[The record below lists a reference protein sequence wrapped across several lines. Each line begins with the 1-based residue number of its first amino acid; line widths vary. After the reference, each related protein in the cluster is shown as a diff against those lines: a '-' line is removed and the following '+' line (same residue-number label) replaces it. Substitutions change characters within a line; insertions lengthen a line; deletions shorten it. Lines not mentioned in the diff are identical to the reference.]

1 MLIAL
6 GGGRA
11 EDGRGGAALAGHLQQ
26 LSLDVVDRLGK
37 VEEKVGLIRVLPV
50 IHNLKRELQS
60 LVTSDRVLV
69 EISMRRKMVAVEKCL
84 WRLHSTQLSRG
95 ILPAMDNFEIWD
107 ADVVIAAIFLD
118 VDSVLGHQGPVL
130 AAVVLRPEHGREAG
144 EVAIILVTIGI
155 GKLNNELSLY
165 CGELVTDVGLQCLI
179 SVTWVNT
186 NNGGETLNTYDEI
199 NIIALAERNFFR
211 QHKILAPFIIILP
224 RKEEQT

>member
-1 MLIAL
+1 
-6 GGGRA
+6 
-11 EDGRGGAALAGHLQQ
+11 
-26 LSLDVVDRLGK
+26 
-37 VEEKVGLIRVLPV
+37 
-50 IHNLKRELQS
+50 
-60 LVTSDRVLV
+60 
-69 EISMRRKMVAVEKCL
+69 
-84 WRLHSTQLSRG
+84 
-95 ILPAMDNFEIWD
+95 MDNFEIWD
-107 ADVVIAAIFLD
+107 ADVVVTAIFLD

>member
-11 EDGRGGAALAGHLQQ
+11 EDGRGGAALARHLQQ
-26 LSLDVVDRLGK
+26 LRLDVVDRLGK
-37 VEEKVGLIRVLPV
+37 VEEEVCLIRVLPV
-50 IHNLKRELQS
+50 IDDLKRELQS

-107 ADVVIAAIFLD
+107 ADVVVTAIFLD
-118 VDSVLGHQGPVL
+118 VDSVLGHQRPVL
-130 AAVVLRPEHGREAG
+130 AAVVLSPEHGREAG
-144 EVAIILVTIGI
+144 EVAILVTMI
-155 GKLNNELSLY
+155 GKLNNELSLER
-165 CGELVTDVGLQCLI
+165 GELVTDVGLQCLI

-199 NIIALAERNFFR
+199 NIIGLAERNFFR

-224 RKEEQT
+224 RKKEQT

>member
-11 EDGRGGAALAGHLQQ
+11 ENGRGGAALAGHLQQ
-26 LSLDVVDRLGK
+26 LGLDVVDGLGK
-37 VEEKVGLIRVLPV
+37 VEEEVCLISVLPV
-50 IHNLKRELQS
+50 INNLERELQS
-60 LVTSDRVLV
+60 LVTSNRVLI
-69 EISMRRKMVAVEKCL
+69 EISMRRKMVGEKFL
-84 WRLHSTQLSRG
+84 GRLHSTQLSRG

-107 ADVVIAAIFLD
+107 ADVVSAAIFLD

-130 AAVVLRPEHGREAG
+130 AAVVLSPEDRREAG
-144 EVAIILVTIGI
+144 EVAIIVTML
-155 GKLNNELSLY
+155 GKLNNELSLE

-199 NIIALAERNFFR
+199 NIIGLAERNFFR

-224 RKEEQT
+224 GKEEQT